1 MCLTAFLNS
10 QNTDLAAEIGKNLY
24 VDNIMMT
31 ADTAEEALQ
40 KYRDSKILFAKIG
53 MNLREYISNSN
64 EVNSQ
69 IPIRDSLENGP
80 LKFLGVNY
88 NTILD
93 NFKVMTHFRPVSQ
106 IAKKEIVNQINSVYD
121 PIGLAAPLLVRL
133 KAIMREV
140 FEHKDLEWTDVL
152 DLPIC
157 ERWNKLCEN
166 VNNAVIS
173 VPRSISQ
180 QGFFHVDTSHN
191 PADAGTRSLTTQEI
205 NNHDWLR
212 GPRWLEQNSG
222 TWPLRPIDTITEV
235 ANTKEERA
243 ISINVIAKVQKK
255 TWNDLVDLTRF
266 STLKKALRTMATVGK
281 VLKQWSLSTEKGR
294 STVIS
299 PKKVH
304 DFDNIII
311 IEITSSD
318 MELAEEI
325 LIATE
330 QSHYTLEDLTKQ
342 FPDKKVIQDQRGII
356 RHESR
361 LQNAY
366 LPLDTKSPIF
376 IPKESELVRLILL
389 KIHNEN
395 AHCGKDHTLTIVRQ
409 RFWIPRLAC
418 AFKKYLGKCTTC
430 KKYQRLPLGAPIMP
444 PLPRDRV
451 LVSKPFQNTGCD
463 FMGPFTSKTEEK
475 IGVPKIMR
483 SDCGSNFKNGEHIIE
498 AIFKKDDNT
507 GSSPMTYCANERIK
521 WIFNPPASPWMGGVW
536 GRLVGSVKKAVN
548 KSIGRRKLSFPEMC
562 MVLTKIEA
570 ILNTR
575 PLTKC
580 DTNDITK
587 LPLRP
592 IDFSQRNIKYSI
604 PNGSALHDQTDPE
617 YDPTLIQTEKQAL
630 EVIRF
635 SETIAEK
642 FWESWKSQYLI
653 SLRENEKMNYK
664 QPRHL
669 KRTDPGLGEIVLIE
683 QDLVPRGNWPYG
695 KVVEVMTSADGLIRI
710 TKFRKSPEQQQ
721 YNLRGTSLNKQQK
734 TNLDP
739 RIKNTSI

>member
-1 MCLTAFLNS
+1 MYGHIGQISIVSDSETALWWLKS
-10 QNTDLAAEIGKNLY
+10 
-24 VDNIMMT
+24 
-31 ADTAEEALQ
+31 
-40 KYRDSKILFAKIG
+40 AKKLPIFVANQRERIN
-53 MNLREYISNSN
+53 NLRDQLKTEG
-64 EVNSQ
+64 
-69 IPIRDSLENGP
+69 IPS
-80 LKFLGVNY
+80 
-88 NTILD
+88 
-93 NFKVMTHFRPVSQ
+93 
-106 IAKKEIVNQINSVYD
+106 
-121 PIGLAAPLLVRL
+121 
-133 KAIMREV
+133 
-140 FEHKDLEWTDVL
+140 
-152 DLPIC
+152 
-157 ERWNKLCEN
+157 
-166 VNNAVIS
+166 
-173 VPRSISQ
+173 
-180 QGFFHVDTSHN
+180 GFFHVDTSHN
-191 PADAGTRSLTTQEI
+191 PADAGTRGLTTQEI
-205 NNHDWLR
+205 NNHDWVR
-212 GPRWLEQNSG
+212 GPRWLEQSSS
-222 TWPLRPIDTITEV
+222 TWPLRSIDTITEV
-235 ANTKEERA
+235 ANTKEECA

-255 TWNDLVDLTRF
+255 TRNDLMDLTRF

-304 DFDNIII
+304 DFDSGN
-311 IEITSSD
+311 EITSSD

-395 AHCGKDHTLTIVRQ
+395 AHCGKDHALTIVRQ

-430 KKYQRLPLGAPIMP
+430 KKYQGLPLGAPIMP

-475 IGVPKIMR
+475 MYDCLYTCLATRAVQLEAVENLSTGAFLESFIRFVSRRGVPKIMR

-498 AIFKKDDNT
+498 AIFKKDDST
-507 GSSPMTYCANERIK
+507 GSSLTTYCANERIK

-536 GRLVGSVKKAVN
+536 ERLVGSVKKALN

-562 MVLTKIEA
+562 TVLTRIEA

-580 DTNDITK
+580 DTDDITK

-592 IDFSQRNIKYSI
+592 IDFLQGNIKYSI

-630 EVIRF
+630 EAIRF

-669 KRTDPGLGEIVLIE
+669 K
-683 QDLVPRGNWPYG
+683 
-695 KVVEVMTSADGLIRI
+695 
-710 TKFRKSPEQQQ
+710 
-721 YNLRGTSLNKQQK
+721 
-734 TNLDP
+734 
-739 RIKNTSI
+739 

>member
-69 IPIRDSLENGP
+69 IPIRDRLENGP
-80 LKFLGVNY
+80 LKFLDVNY

-106 IAKKEIVNQINSVYD
+106 ITKKEIVGQINSVYE

-133 KAIMREV
+133 KAMMREV
-140 FEHKDLEWTDVL
+140 FEHKNLEWTDVL
-152 DLPIC
+152 DPPIC

-180 QGFFHVDTSHN
+180 KGSKMRLWVF
-191 PADAGTRSLTTQEI
+191 ADASNVAIATCTYLQCTFTGTVSTLISGKTKLSPKRCRQTIPRLELVGILMAIRLGRPVISNMYGHIGQISIVSDSEIALWWLKSPKKTTHIRCKSTRKNKQPARPTQNRGHSLRS
-205 NNHDWLR
+205 
-212 GPRWLEQNSG
+212 
-222 TWPLRPIDTITEV
+222 IDTITEE
-235 ANTKEERA
+235 ANTKEECA
-243 ISINVIAKVQKK
+243 ISINVIAEVQKK
-255 TWNDLVDLTRF
+255 TRNDLMDLTRF

-304 DFDNIII
+304 DFDSGN
-311 IEITSSD
+311 EITSSD
-318 MELAEEI
+318 MVLAEEI

-342 FPDKKVIQDQRGII
+342 FPDKKVIQEQRGII

-376 IPKESELVRLILL
+376 IPKESELVQLILL
-389 KIHNEN
+389 KVRKEN
-395 AHCGKDHTLTIVRQ
+395 AHCEEDHTLTIVRQ

-418 AFKKYLGKCTTC
+418 AFKKYLSKCTTC
-430 KKYQRLPLGAPIMP
+430 KKYQGLPLGAPIMP
-444 PLPRDRV
+444 PLLRDRV
-451 LVSKPFQNTGCD
+451 LVSKLFQNTGCD
-463 FMGPFTSKTEEK
+463 FLRPFTSKTEEK
-475 IGVPKIMR
+475 M
-483 SDCGSNFKNGEHIIE
+483 
-498 AIFKKDDNT
+498 
-507 GSSPMTYCANERIK
+507 
-521 WIFNPPASPWMGGVW
+521 
-536 GRLVGSVKKAVN
+536 
-548 KSIGRRKLSFPEMC
+548 
-562 MVLTKIEA
+562 
-570 ILNTR
+570 
-575 PLTKC
+575 
-580 DTNDITK
+580 
-587 LPLRP
+587 
-592 IDFSQRNIKYSI
+592 
-604 PNGSALHDQTDPE
+604 
-617 YDPTLIQTEKQAL
+617 
-630 EVIRF
+630 
-635 SETIAEK
+635 
-642 FWESWKSQYLI
+642 
-653 SLRENEKMNYK
+653 
-664 QPRHL
+664 
-669 KRTDPGLGEIVLIE
+669 
-683 QDLVPRGNWPYG
+683 
-695 KVVEVMTSADGLIRI
+695 
-710 TKFRKSPEQQQ
+710 
-721 YNLRGTSLNKQQK
+721 
-734 TNLDP
+734 
-739 RIKNTSI
+739 